1 MAKEITNMRVKE
13 NAKKT
18 MFAIMLLTIVFFMTV
33 PVHAANRY
41 IASISRT
48 PISVYVGNS
57 VTIALKNPAKG
68 EKVSWVSENPRIASV
83 SKTGKVAGKQIGKV
97 KIKARSKSRSYTYIV
112 NVKSKPKINYT
123 SKRVEIGDSFKLKLL
138 NTVGGRSWVSS
149 NKKIATVSSSGN
161 VTGCN
166 VGIVKISTKYE
177 GITYACKVTVKKSSK
192 NLVRKAAPMANE
204 CVLKAFEDLDFKLI
218 YDGSVSYAGYFS
230 ALNQSITL
238 QGVDDTVYHE
248 LGHFLA
254 WIAGNVDKRS
264 EFATIYKSEKEKYT
278 GIRKAYVTQN
288 ASEYFAESYR
298 DYILSGSNLKKS
310 RPKTYAYVRN
320 AVQTI
325 QNSPDRITKIK
336 NVYKVIWKKNG

>member
-1 MAKEITNMRVKE
+1 MSPGLGRKPPLQRKQA
-13 NAKKT
+13 
-18 MFAIMLLTIVFFMTV
+18 
-33 PVHAANRY
+33 
-41 IASISRT
+41 
-48 PISVYVGNS
+48 
-57 VTIALKNPAKG
+57 
-68 EKVSWVSENPRIASV
+68 
-83 SKTGKVAGKQIGKV
+83 AGKF
-97 KIKARSKSRSYTYIV
+97 T
-112 NVKSKPKINYT
+112 
-123 SKRVEIGDSFKLKLL
+123 
-138 NTVGGRSWVSS
+138 
-149 NKKIATVSSSGN
+149 
-161 VTGCN
+161 
-166 VGIVKISTKYE
+166 
-177 GITYACKVTVKKSSK
+177 
-192 NLVRKAAPMANE
+192 
-204 CVLKAFEDLDFKLI
+204 LI

-278 GIRKAYVTQN
+278 GVRKAYVTQN

-298 DYILSGSNLKKS
+298 DYILSGSNLKKR

>member
-1 MAKEITNMRVKE
+1 MRVKE

-83 SKTGKVAGKQIGKV
+83 SKTGKVAGEQIGKV
-97 KIKARSKSRSYTYIV
+97 KIKARSKSRSYTYTV

-166 VGIVKISTKYE
+166 VGVVKISTKYE

-192 NLVRKAAPMANE
+192 SLVNH
-204 CVLKAFEDLDFKLI
+204 I
-218 YDGSVSYAGYFS
+218 YM
-230 ALNQSITL
+230 L
-238 QGVDDTVYHE
+238 
-248 LGHFLA
+248 
-254 WIAGNVDKRS
+254 
-264 EFATIYKSEKEKYT
+264 
-278 GIRKAYVTQN
+278 
-288 ASEYFAESYR
+288 
-298 DYILSGSNLKKS
+298 
-310 RPKTYAYVRN
+310 
-320 AVQTI
+320 
-325 QNSPDRITKIK
+325 
-336 NVYKVIWKKNG
+336 

>member
-1 MAKEITNMRVKE
+1 M
-13 NAKKT
+13 
-18 MFAIMLLTIVFFMTV
+18 
-33 PVHAANRY
+33 
-41 IASISRT
+41 
-48 PISVYVGNS
+48 
-57 VTIALKNPAKG
+57 
-68 EKVSWVSENPRIASV
+68 
-83 SKTGKVAGKQIGKV
+83 
-97 KIKARSKSRSYTYIV
+97 
-112 NVKSKPKINYT
+112 
-123 SKRVEIGDSFKLKLL
+123 
-138 NTVGGRSWVSS
+138 SS
-149 NKKIATVSSSGN
+149 NKKIATVSPSGN

-166 VGIVKISTKYE
+166 VGVVKISTKYE
-177 GITYACKVTVKKSSK
+177 GITYTCKVTVKKSSK
-192 NLVRKAAPMANE
+192 SLVRKAAPMADE

-278 GIRKAYVTQN
+278 GVRKAYVTQN

>member
-1 MAKEITNMRVKE
+1 M
-13 NAKKT
+13 
-18 MFAIMLLTIVFFMTV
+18 
-33 PVHAANRY
+33 
-41 IASISRT
+41 
-48 PISVYVGNS
+48 
-57 VTIALKNPAKG
+57 
-68 EKVSWVSENPRIASV
+68 
-83 SKTGKVAGKQIGKV
+83 
-97 KIKARSKSRSYTYIV
+97 
-112 NVKSKPKINYT
+112 
-123 SKRVEIGDSFKLKLL
+123 
-138 NTVGGRSWVSS
+138 
-149 NKKIATVSSSGN
+149 
-161 VTGCN
+161 C
-166 VGIVKISTKYE
+166 TK
-177 GITYACKVTVKKSSK
+177 
-192 NLVRKAAPMANE
+192 
-204 CVLKAFEDLDFKLI
+204 DLDFKLI

-264 EFATIYKSEKEKYT
+264 EFATIYKSEKAKYT
-278 GIRKAYVTQN
+278 GVRKAYVTQN

-336 NVYKVIWKKNG
+336 NVYKVIWKKMVNNSRLKCKLIKASNQFWKWISIMLKKFHLIKFGRNFPAIFRAKKIKIFSILTKGENPRPSNCPRVITIL

>member
-1 MAKEITNMRVKE
+1 MRVKE

-18 MFAIMLLTIVFFMTV
+18 MFAIMLLIIVFFMTV
-33 PVHAANRY
+33 PVHAATRY

-48 PISVYVGNS
+48 PISIYTGNS
-57 VTIALKNPAKG
+57 TTIKLKNPAKG
-68 EKVSWVSENPRIASV
+68 ERVTWTSINSKIATV
-83 SKTGKVAGKQIGKV
+83 SKAGKVTGKKAGTT
-97 KIKARSKSRSYTYIV
+97 KIKARSKSRSYTYTV

-123 SKRVEIGDSFKLKLL
+123 SKKVEVGDSFKLKLL
-138 NTVGGRSWVSS
+138 NTAGGRNWVSS

-166 VGIVKISTKYE
+166 VGVVKISTKYK

-192 NLVRKAAPMANE
+192 SLVRKAAPMANE

-264 EFATIYKSEKEKYT
+264 EFATIYKSEKAKYT
-278 GIRKAYVTQN
+278 GVRKAYVTQN

>member
-1 MAKEITNMRVKE
+1 
-13 NAKKT
+13 
-18 MFAIMLLTIVFFMTV
+18 MTV

-97 KIKARSKSRSYTYIV
+97 KIKARSKSRSYTYTV

-149 NKKIATVSSSGN
+149 NKKIATISSSGN

-166 VGIVKISTKYE
+166 VGVVKISTKYE
-177 GITYACKVTVKKSSK
+177 GITYVCKVTVKKSSK
-192 NLVRKAAPMANE
+192 SLVRKAAPMANE

-264 EFATIYKSEKEKYT
+264 EFATIYDK
-278 GIRKAYVTQN
+278 IREN
-288 ASEYFAESYR
+288 A
-298 DYILSGSNLKKS
+298 
-310 RPKTYAYVRN
+310 
-320 AVQTI
+320 Q
-325 QNSPDRITKIK
+325 
-336 NVYKVIWKKNG
+336 